1 MLSGS
6 GSSFIAASRA
16 LGSNLS
22 AVSCWSSLSLSYLV
36 YKKGLAYYPSGRI
49 GWRALSSGH
58 NGWPTAATEQG
69 ISLAFFVC
77 SVLPLETSILLPSCP
92 LCRPLSR
99 APSFLSGFTSLLS
112 SSTPVLIHPPRSGLF
127 CTVPFIFSVA
137 NLESSQIV
145 SVSLKA
151 A

>member
-36 YKKGLAYYPSGRI
+36 YKKGLAYYPPGRI
-49 GWRALSSGH
+49 GRRALSSGH

-77 SVLPLETSILLPSCP
+77 SVLPLETSILLPSCL

-112 SSTPVLIHPPRSGLF
+112 NSTPCADPPALLWPLLHGAIHFQCGQSGVQSD
-127 CTVPFIFSVA
+127 CFS
-137 NLESSQIV
+137 
-145 SVSLKA
+145 
-151 A
+151 